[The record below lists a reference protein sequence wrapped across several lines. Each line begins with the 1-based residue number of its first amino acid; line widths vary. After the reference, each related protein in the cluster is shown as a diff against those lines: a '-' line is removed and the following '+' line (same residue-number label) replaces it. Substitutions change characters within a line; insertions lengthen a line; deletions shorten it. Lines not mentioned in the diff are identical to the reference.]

1 MGLISKNYEYF
12 EGNMRTY
19 NEKMS
24 IYHGMAS
31 AVATNMSNSYI
42 PIFAMTILGATNY
55 QVGLISSLPP
65 LVTLLMTLPA
75 AILLNRAIEQK
86 KLVAFSVLAARF
98 VFLLIAFVSYVPGS
112 FGSWILLLL
121 IATMSI
127 PNTMANMGWQSFIGN
142 IIEDHRRAQFFSD
155 RNRLLTIVGLIV
167 TLIIG
172 LLMKDATANAVTY
185 QILFMFT
192 FIVGIFE
199 LYFLLKHNE
208 PIREEVSATRKRAMD
223 WSIFKNNRYVL
234 FLVVAL
240 VFNFGWQM
248 AWGLFNIYNIRYAE
262 ATIFW
267 VSMFNVGSMIAQIFS
282 FSLWRKWSQ
291 KYGNMS
297 VFVWV
302 AFGMSSAPLLTVLS
316 TNHLYLVAMYML
328 SGFFVSGTVLILFN
342 LLLENSPQEV
352 RTYCITSYNVLLAI
366 IAFTSPQIGIWLL
379 EMYSMEVAM
388 YLSTGM
394 RLLAAFGFFVLYII
408 RKKREITM

>member
-199 LYFLLKHNE
+199 LYFLLKHDE

-291 KYGNMS
+291 EYGNMS

>member
-1 MGLISKNYEYF
+1 MK
-12 EGNMRTY
+12 TY

-31 AVATNMSNSYI
+31 AVAQNTSNSYV

-65 LVTLLMTLPA
+65 LVTLIMTLPA

-86 KLVAFSVLAARF
+86 KLVAFSVVAARF
-98 VFLLIAFVSYVPGS
+98 IFLLIAFVSYVPGS
-112 FGSWILLLL
+112 FGSWLLLGL

-127 PNTMANMGWQSFIGN
+127 PNTMATMGWQSFIGN
-142 IIEDHRRAQFFSD
+142 LIEDHRRAQFFSD
-155 RNRLLTIVGLIV
+155 RNRLLTIVGLVV
-167 TLIIG
+167 TLTIG
-172 LLMKDATANAVTY
+172 VVMKDMTTNKLAY

-192 FIVGIFE
+192 FLVGLVE
-199 LYFLLKHNE
+199 LYFIIKHDE
-208 PIREEVSATRKRAMD
+208 PVREIKEEKNRAMN
-223 WSIFKNNRYVL
+223 WSIFKNNQYVL
-234 FLVVAL
+234 FLVIAL

-248 AWGLFNIYNIRYAE
+248 AWGLFNIYNVRYAE

-267 VSMFNVGSMIAQIFS
+267 ISMFNVANMLAQIFS
-282 FSLWRKWSQ
+282 FGLWKKWSE
-291 KYGNMS
+291 KYGNMR

-302 AFGMSSAPLLTVLS
+302 AFGMSTAPLSMVLS
-316 TNHLYLVAMYML
+316 TNLYYLTAMSML
-328 SGFFVSGTVLILFN
+328 SGVFVSGTVLILFN

-379 EMYSMEVAM
+379 ETYSMDVAM
-388 YLSTGM
+388 YLSTAV
-394 RLLAAFGFFVLYII
+394 RFLAAVGFFVLYFV
-408 RKKREITM
+408 RKKRSAT

>member
-1 MGLISKNYEYF
+1 
-12 EGNMRTY
+12 MRTY

-199 LYFLLKHNE
+199 LYFLLKHDE

>member
-1 MGLISKNYEYF
+1 MK
-12 EGNMRTY
+12 TY

-31 AVATNMSNSYI
+31 AVAQNTSNSYV

-65 LVTLLMTLPA
+65 LVTLIMTLPA

-86 KLVAFSVLAARF
+86 KLVAFSVVAARF
-98 VFLLIAFVSYVPGS
+98 IFLLIAFVSYVPGS
-112 FGSWILLLL
+112 FGSWLLLGL

-127 PNTMANMGWQSFIGN
+127 PNTMATMGWQSFIGN
-142 IIEDHRRAQFFSD
+142 LIEDHRRAQFFSD
-155 RNRLLTIVGLIV
+155 RNRLLTIVGLVV
-167 TLIIG
+167 TLTIG
-172 LLMKDATANAVTY
+172 VVMKDMTTNKLAY

-192 FIVGIFE
+192 FLVGLVE
-199 LYFLLKHNE
+199 LYFIIKHDE
-208 PIREEVSATRKRAMD
+208 PVREIKEEKNRAMD
-223 WSIFKNNRYVL
+223 WSIFKNNQYVL
-234 FLVVAL
+234 FLVIAL

-248 AWGLFNIYNIRYAE
+248 AWGLFNIYNVRYAE

-267 VSMFNVGSMIAQIFS
+267 ISMFNVANMLAQIFS
-282 FSLWRKWSQ
+282 FGLWKKWSE
-291 KYGNMS
+291 KYGNMR

-302 AFGMSSAPLLTVLS
+302 AFGMSTAPLSMVLS
-316 TNHLYLVAMYML
+316 TNLYYLTAMSML
-328 SGFFVSGTVLILFN
+328 SGVFVSGTVLILFN

-379 EMYSMEVAM
+379 ETYSMDVAM
-388 YLSTGM
+388 YLSTTV
-394 RLLAAFGFFVLYII
+394 RFLAAVGFFVLYFV
-408 RKKREITM
+408 RKKRSAT